1 MINYEETPKS
11 FTLGPGM
18 GRNISLIIN
27 VDSFEI
33 FNQSLLSLETTHQK
47 FYFPILEVDYYSYS
61 PTPASYILNK

>member
-1 MINYEETPKS
+1 MISDDTPRS

-18 GRNISLIIN
+18 GRNISLTIN

-47 FYFPILEVDYYSYS
+47 FYFPILEVLFHFFFLKF
-61 PTPASYILNK
+61 IL